1 MHALTYKLM
10 ALALLASLSTGCGA
24 GSDLL
29 LNAANT
35 GNETLSTKNTKESS
49 TPAKLTAAQAPVSH
63 PCLTVPAVAATQALP
78 PNADFSTAATDDTP
92 VASTAASR
100 VISGQ
105 AIAPCRGVVSATGE
119 GVTMRPT
126 MATHVTC
133 GSFAYAVPALTSDE
147 NASPEAGVTSAR
159 AIHMT
164 PALVAARATPAGD
177 ATYIPA
183 TPANISVQCGEGGI
197 LVGMASTTAAEDESH
212 ATTRPSSTTTVHCG
226 TATAV
231 AAIPAQR
238 LESTPTLSYAAIHTG
253 EAQPTVYAYPA
264 VAGTAYSTAPAYGY
278 TSAVMPVYPTIACG
292 GGEAVASVPAQPA
305 D

>member
-78 PNADFSTAATDDTP
+78 PNADFTSATTDDNP
-92 VASTAASR
+92 VASTAAR
-100 VISGQ
+100 AVSGQ
-105 AIAPCRGVVSATGE
+105 AALPCGVTVSATGE
-119 GVTMRPT
+119 ALT
-126 MATHVTC
+126 MAPALAQPVTC
-133 GSFAYAVPALTSDE
+133 GTFAYAVPALTSDE

-183 TPANISVQCGEGGI
+183 IPANISVQCGEGGI